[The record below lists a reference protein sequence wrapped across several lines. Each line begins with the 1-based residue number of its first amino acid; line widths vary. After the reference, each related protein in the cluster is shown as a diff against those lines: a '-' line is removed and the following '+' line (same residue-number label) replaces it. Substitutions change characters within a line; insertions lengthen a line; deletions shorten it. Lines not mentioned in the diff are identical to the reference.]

1 MSDNEAITT
10 DKASALVRPHSV
22 RVKTGGVGP
31 RNRDRRSARAFLLVA
46 AAVTAA
52 LVSVLV
58 VGLLARL
65 FPNLLVVATPTLV
78 TVGFEVRSSTANNA
92 SAVDQISLP
101 AEDPPEHH
109 HHNDSSVGDTGDLP
123 GSQAIPTD
131 AAGQRDYLNGLVAA
145 SAENKDE
152 QLSNLALFKTHKTGS
167 TTLAILL
174 HRYGRRHDLEV
185 AHFPGFGSTIP
196 IEEAARQTGLADDGK
211 RVDIMHYHIDTDT
224 PRQERWGSAKE
235 HYRDVMRYPD
245 DINFITILRDPRDW
259 LLSFYS
265 FFVEF
270 ETGVPIDEFFRQ
282 DAPDEEV
289 LERLRD
295 LGCKEFGVATETELE
310 DFIDQEIP
318 EFKLVL
324 VTERFD
330 ESLMVMRSLLGWDL
344 VDMTYVSVNRSSGR
358 KGKFGVSKER
368 VPFDHLPED
377 VQEKIDELT
386 TLDRRLYDAG
396 VAAFEESL
404 APFTAQVDADLE
416 GFRELQTVVNEYLRD
431 NPSSPAQA
439 LYSYKTAVY
448 YEDPPPMLDF

>member
-1 MSDNEAITT
+1 MADSETT
-10 DKASALVRPHSV
+10 TTVKASALVRPRSV
-22 RVKTGGVGP
+22 DVKTGGVGP
-31 RNRDRRSARAFLLVA
+31 RNRDGRSARAVLLVA
-46 AAVTAA
+46 AALTAA
-52 LVSVLV
+52 LVSVLA
-58 VGLLARL
+58 VGLLSRL
-65 FPNLLVVATPTLV
+65 SPNLLVVATPTLV
-78 TVGFEVRSSTANNA
+78 TVGFEVRSSTANDVG
-92 SAVDQISLP
+92 AVDQTSLP
-101 AEDPPEHH
+101 AEDPPDHR
-109 HHNDSSVGDTGDLP
+109 HHNDSAVDDTGELSGP
-123 GSQAIPTD
+123 HLEQGQAIPTD

-145 SAENKDE
+145 SATNTDN

-196 IEEAARQTGLADDGK
+196 IEEAARQTGLADGGK

-245 DINFITILRDPRDW
+245 DINFITILRDPRDR

-289 LERLRD
+289 LERLRG
-295 LGCKEFGVATETELE
+295 LGCKEFGVTTATELE

-344 VDMTYVSVNRSSGR
+344 IDMTYVSVNRSSGR

-368 VPFDHLPED
+368 VPFNELPID
-377 VQEKIDELT
+377 VQENIDELT

-396 VAAFEESL
+396 VAAFEKSL
-404 APFTAQVDADLE
+404 APFAAQVDAGLE
-416 GFRELQTVVNEYLRD
+416 EFRELQTVVSEYLRD

-439 LYSYKTAVY
+439 LYR
-448 YEDPPPMLDF
+448 